1 MSIKNVRPSWKKG
14 PNWKKTNTGLKIYS
28 KKVPEKRVSWPRR
41 PCKKSVRWF
50 IDMNYKIHLE
60 KFEGP
65 LDLLLYLIKKNDID
79 ICDIPIAII
88 TEQYM
93 GYIEMMKMLDLD

>member
-1 MSIKNVRPSWKKG
+1 
-14 PNWKKTNTGLKIYS
+14 
-28 KKVPEKRVSWPRR
+28 
-41 PCKKSVRWF
+41 
-50 IDMNYKIHLE
+50 MNYKIHLE

-88 TEQYM
+88 TDQYM
-93 GYIEMMKMLDLD
+93 EYIEMMKCWIWMWWGIFWSWRQL